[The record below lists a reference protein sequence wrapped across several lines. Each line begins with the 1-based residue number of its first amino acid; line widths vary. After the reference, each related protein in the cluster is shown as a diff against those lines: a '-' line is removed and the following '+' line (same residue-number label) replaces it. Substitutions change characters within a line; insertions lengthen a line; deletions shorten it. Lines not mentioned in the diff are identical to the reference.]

1 MTISKRLSSRTQ
13 LFASTAIAISTMASA
28 GVQAQ
33 DSGSSGYQMEEVVV
47 TATKRPQT
55 LQSTPIAVSVTG
67 QDTFE
72 KARLLDI
79 SDLQS
84 VVPSLRVNTLQTSS
98 NTNFVIRGFGNG
110 ANNAG
115 IEPSVG
121 VFIDGVYRSRSAAA
135 IGDLPRLQRVEVLRG
150 PQSTL
155 FGKNASAGVISVVT
169 EAPSYET
176 EARVE
181 VQAGNYGQKLV
192 KGYLSGGL
200 SDTLSASL
208 SGGINQRDG
217 YVTSLNGL
225 EDLNDRDR
233 WNIRGQALWE
243 PTDTMTFRLIADYS
257 DLDELCCAVTNIT
270 NGPTAAVI
278 TGVLGGTVL
287 DDANPYAYVSPVNSL
302 PINTVEDRG
311 ISLQADIDFDNFA
324 LTSITAFRSNDSF
337 NDSEADYT
345 GAEILNSAYNDAKID
360 TFTQEIRLTST
371 SLGKVDWM
379 VGAFFFDEDIEQVQ
393 GLRYGNDTRPY
404 IDALAGG
411 LLPTLEALTAQ
422 VPGSFFSADT
432 VTREAFTQDNQAY
445 SLFATVDFHI
455 SDQMTLTAGLNYT
468 NDDKT
473 VTGSTVNGDVFSSVD
488 LFTANG
494 GAVPQAF
501 FAQGFTGATGLAP
514 TPANIA
520 AVEAQAPGTTAAIQ
534 AGVAANITN
543 GLQPIQFQPQF
554 LAFPNAVQS
563 GESSED
569 AVTYTA
575 RLSYEINNSVNVY
588 GSAATGF
595 KGNSWNLSR
604 DARPFLA
611 NQAALEAAG
620 LTQVNQAYGTLFADP
635 EEATVYELGLKARFS
650 RGAINLAIFD
660 QSIDGFQSNIF
671 SGTGF
676 GLANAGKQSTQ
687 GFEIDGTWTP
697 VDSLTLTFAGTF
709 LDPVYDSFVNGPGGD
724 LSGQQPAGISEIS
737 IATSATY
744 NHDFDGGTYGYIR
757 GDYLYESNVQTNENI
772 PGVNR
777 QVNTTNA
784 SMGLAFEN
792 GLGLQLFARNLFN
805 DEYFT
810 TAFPGVIQAGTING
824 YVNPPR
830 IWGAAVTY
838 DFF

>member
-1 MTISKRLSSRTQ
+1 MTISKRPTSRAK
-13 LFASTAIAISTMASA
+13 LLASTAIAIGTFASI

-33 DSGSSGYQMEEVVV
+33 NSGSSGYTMEEVVV

-155 FGKNASAGVISVVT
+155 FGKNASAGVISIVT
-169 EAPSYET
+169 EAPSYEN

-192 KGYLSGGL
+192 RGYLSGGL
-200 SDTLSASL
+200 TDTLSASL

-257 DLDELCCAVTNIT
+257 ELDELCCAVTNIT
-270 NGPTAAVI
+270 NGNTAAVI
-278 TGVLGGTVL
+278 TGVLGGAVL

-302 PINTVEDRG
+302 PVNTVEDNG
-311 ISLQADIDFDNFA
+311 ISLQADIDFDSFV

-345 GAEILNSAYNDAKID
+345 GAEILNSASNDANID

-371 SLGKVDWM
+371 GLGKVDWM

-404 IDALAGG
+404 INALAGG
-411 LLPTLEALTAQ
+411 LLPTLEALTGQ
-422 VPGSFFSADT
+422 VPGSFFNADT
-432 VTREAFTQDNQAY
+432 TTREAFTQDNQAY

-455 SDQMTLTAGLNYT
+455 SDKMTLTAGLNYT

-473 VTGSTVNGDVFSSVD
+473 VTGSTVNGDIFSSVD

-501 FAQGFTGATGLAP
+501 FAQGFTGQTGLAP
-514 TPANIA
+514 TAANIA
-520 AVEAQAPGTTAAIQ
+520 AVEAQAPGTTTAIQ
-534 AGVAANITN
+534 SAVATNIN
-543 GLQPIQFQPQF
+543 GLQALQFQPQF
-554 LAFPNAVQS
+554 VAFPNAVQG

-575 RLSYEINNSVNVY
+575 RLAYEINSNVNVY

-620 LTQVNQAYGTLFADP
+620 LTQVNQTYGTLFADP

-687 GFEIDGTWTP
+687 GFEIDGNWTP

-709 LDPVYDSFVNGPGGD
+709 LDPVYDSFINGPGGD

-737 IATSATY
+737 VATSATY

-772 PGVNR
+772 PGIMR
-777 QVNTTNA
+777 QVNTANA

-810 TAFPGVIQAGTING
+810 TAFPGVIQPGTING

>member
-1 MTISKRLSSRTQ
+1 
-13 LFASTAIAISTMASA
+13 
-28 GVQAQ
+28 
-33 DSGSSGYQMEEVVV
+33 MEEVVV

-155 FGKNASAGVISVVT
+155 FGKNASAGVISIVT
-169 EAPSYET
+169 EAPSYEN

-192 KGYLSGGL
+192 RGYLSGGL
-200 SDTLSASL
+200 SDTLSASV

-225 EDLNDRDR
+225 EDINDRDR

-257 DLDELCCAVTNIT
+257 ELDELCCAVTNIT
-270 NGPTAAVI
+270 NGDTAAVI
-278 TGVLGGTVL
+278 RGVLGGAVL

-302 PINTVEDRG
+302 PVNTVEDNG
-311 ISLQADIDFDNFA
+311 ISLQADIDFDSFV

-345 GAEILNSAYNDAKID
+345 GAEILNSASNDANID

-371 SLGKVDWM
+371 GLGKVDWM

-404 IDALAGG
+404 INALAGG
-411 LLPTLEALTAQ
+411 LLPTLEALTGQ
-422 VPGSFFSADT
+422 VPGSFFNADT
-432 VTREAFTQDNQAY
+432 TTREAFTQDNQAY

-455 SDQMTLTAGLNYT
+455 SDKMTLTAGLNYT

-473 VTGSTVNGDVFSSVD
+473 VTGSTVSGDLFSAVD

-501 FAQGFTGATGLAP
+501 FAQGFTGQTGLAP
-514 TPANIA
+514 TAANIA
-520 AVEAQAPGTTAAIQ
+520 AVEAQAPGTTTAIQ
-534 AGVAANITN
+534 SAVATNIN
-543 GLQPIQFQPQF
+543 GLQALQFQPQF
-554 LAFPNAVQS
+554 VAFPNAVQG

-575 RLSYEINNSVNVY
+575 RLAYEINSNVNVY

-620 LTQVNQAYGTLFADP
+620 LTQVNQTYGTLFADP

-687 GFEIDGTWTP
+687 GFEIDGNWTP

-709 LDPVYDSFVNGPGGD
+709 LDPIYDSFINGPGGD

-737 IATSATY
+737 VATSATY

-772 PGVNR
+772 PGIMR
-777 QVNTTNA
+777 QVNTANA

-810 TAFPGVIQAGTING
+810 TAFPGVIQPGTING

>member
-1 MTISKRLSSRTQ
+1 MTISKRLSSRAQ
-13 LFASTAIAISTMASA
+13 LFASAAIAIATFASV

-33 DSGSSGYQMEEVVV
+33 DSGSSGYTMEEVVV

-79 SDLQS
+79 ADLQS

-155 FGKNASAGVISVVT
+155 FGKNASAGVISIVT

-192 KGYLSGGL
+192 RGYLSGGL

-243 PTDTMTFRLIADYS
+243 PTDNMTFRLIADYS

-278 TGVLGGTVL
+278 AGVLGGTVL

-302 PINTVEDRG
+302 PVNTVEDRG
-311 ISLQADIDFDNFA
+311 ISLQADIDFDNFV

-345 GAEILNSAYNDAKID
+345 GAEILNSAYNDANID

-393 GLRYGNDTRPY
+393 GLGYGNDTRPY
-404 IDALAGG
+404 INALAGG

-432 VTREAFTQDNQAY
+432 TTRESFTQDNQAY

-473 VTGSTVNGDVFSSVD
+473 VTGSTINGDVFSSID
-488 LFTANG
+488 LFTANNG
-494 GAVPQAF
+494 LLPQAF
-501 FAQGFTGATGLAP
+501 FAQGFTGQTGLAP
-514 TPANIA
+514 TPTNIA

-534 AGVAANITN
+534 AGVAASITN

-569 AVTYTA
+569 AVTYTV
-575 RLSYEINNSVNVY
+575 RLSYEINDSMNVY

-604 DARPFLA
+604 
-611 NQAALEAAG
+611 
-620 LTQVNQAYGTLFADP
+620 
-635 EEATVYELGLKARFS
+635 
-650 RGAINLAIFD
+650 
-660 QSIDGFQSNIF
+660 
-671 SGTGF
+671 
-676 GLANAGKQSTQ
+676 
-687 GFEIDGTWTP
+687 
-697 VDSLTLTFAGTF
+697 
-709 LDPVYDSFVNGPGGD
+709 
-724 LSGQQPAGISEIS
+724 
-737 IATSATY
+737 
-744 NHDFDGGTYGYIR
+744 
-757 GDYLYESNVQTNENI
+757 
-772 PGVNR
+772 
-777 QVNTTNA
+777 
-784 SMGLAFEN
+784 
-792 GLGLQLFARNLFN
+792 
-805 DEYFT
+805 
-810 TAFPGVIQAGTING
+810 
-824 YVNPPR
+824 
-830 IWGAAVTY
+830 
-838 DFF
+838 